1 LALILG
7 VARDR
12 SRTFQVLF
20 KPTHQTTDQYF
31 CEEKLDEKF
40 VNMKTY
46 TLFAAVLL
54 TFVFSGFLVSCSK
67 HENASSEKAKL
78 EVYLTDSPADYDHVF
93 IDVRDVQIN
102 LGTDTSGGWQ
112 SLSTVKAGSYD
123 LLRLV
128 NDKDTLL
135 GNSDI
140 GTGTLQQMRLV
151 LGPNNYVV
159 VKGQNIPLETPSA
172 QQSGLKLN
180 VHQMITS
187 GILYTITLDFDAG
200 KSIVKTGNNKYIL
213 KPVIRTV
220 FNAVG
225 GSIKGFVLP
234 DSVTTAVYALQGSDT
249 VATTF
254 TASNGGYLIKGVAAG
269 SYNLT
274 FVPGDTSFTAQSKT
288 AIAVTNGNVTM
299 VDTVHLHH

>member
-1 LALILG
+1 
-7 VARDR
+7 
-12 SRTFQVLF
+12 
-20 KPTHQTTDQYF
+20 
-31 CEEKLDEKF
+31 
-40 VNMKTY
+40 MKTY
-46 TLFAAVLL
+46 NLFTAVLL
-54 TFVFSGFLVSCSK
+54 TSIFSVSLISCSK
-67 HENASSEKAKL
+67 NENSSSGKAKL
-78 EVYLTDSPADYDHVF
+78 EVYLTDNPADYDQVV

-102 LGTDTSGGWQ
+102 LSTDSSGGWQ

-140 GTGTLQQMRLV
+140 STGTLQQMRLI

-159 VKGQNIPLETPSA
+159 VNGQNIPLETPSA

-180 VHQMITS
+180 IHQMITS

-234 DSVTTAVYALQGSDT
+234 DSVTTAVYAMQGPDT

-254 TASNGGYLIKGVAAG
+254 TGSNGGYLIKGVAAG
-269 SYNLT
+269 SYNLS
-274 FVPGDTSFTAQSKT
+274 FVPGDTTFTTQALT
-288 AIAVTNGNVTM
+288 GIAVTNGNVTM